1 MADLDSG
8 SIVSASGMRR
18 EDEWSLATGLALT
31 KYDHGEVYRAK
42 DPSLAF
48 FIVVEGSERR

>member
-8 SIVSASGMRR
+8 SIVSASRMKR
-18 EDEWSLATGLALT
+18 EDEWSLAMDLALT

-42 DPSLAF
+42 DSFLSRV
-48 FIVVEGSERR
+48 IRSRR